1 MRALIL
7 LCVLLSSLT
16 ACTTTQIDEERS
28 QSASVAAHEV
38 IVILGRRH
46 NANYETEP
54 DFINCIGRG
63 VSKTGVNVL
72 SELELMNAL
81 YPWFEPRTAPL
92 KLRRLEKLMQI
103 PEFSA
108 KIQELDLAYIVWV
121 DGSTETVDSTGS
133 VSCAVGPGG
142 AGCIGFGTWQDDSTY
157 EATVWDIRDMKT
169 IATVSAEAE
178 GTSYMP
184 AVIVPIPII
193 ARVQA
198 AACDGLSTQ
207 LQGLFANP

>member
-1 MRALIL
+1 MRAAL
-7 LCVLLSSLT
+7 LLLVL
-16 ACTTTQIDEERS
+16 AVAGCTTTQIDEQRVG
-28 QSASVAAHEV
+28 SAS
-38 IVILGRRH
+38 IVEGESIAILGRRH

-54 DFINCIGRG
+54 DFIRCIGNG
-63 VSKTGVNVL
+63 VSKTGVHVL
-72 SELELMNAL
+72 GELELMNAL

-92 KLRRLEKLMQI
+92 KLRRLEKLMEM

-108 KIQELDLAYIVWV
+108 RVEELNLAYIVWV
-121 DGSTETVDSTGS
+121 DGSTETVDSAGS

-142 AGCIGFGTWQDDSTY
+142 AGCIGFGTWDDDSTY
-157 EATVWDIRDMKT
+157 EATVWDMKELK
-169 IATVSAEAE
+169 AVAKVSAEAE

-198 AACDGLSTQ
+198 AACDGLSNQ
-207 LQGLFANP
+207 LQGLFSDQ